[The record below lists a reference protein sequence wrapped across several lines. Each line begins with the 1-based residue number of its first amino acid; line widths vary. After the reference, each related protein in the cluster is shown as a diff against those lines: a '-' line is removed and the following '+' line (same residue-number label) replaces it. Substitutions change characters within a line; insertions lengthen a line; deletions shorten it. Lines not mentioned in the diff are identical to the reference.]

1 MGKLKISAPA
11 FLIMV
16 LVCCFGAGRQLVTQ
30 EQVAP
35 LSFDQAWEVALT
47 SARQMCEEAKKA
59 NPYNFPIIVSL
70 GTSKSRNVITIKYD
84 YDPAA
89 GSVGTEPPNAS
100 ELAAKQFVPRFGAEY
115 YIHIRLV
122 KSGQQVSGVKVEV
135 TQMKGVKKEEFDREA
150 EKLKEYYLS
159 FLKKNWPR

>member
-1 MGKLKISAPA
+1 MGKLKLLMPV

-30 EQVAP
+30 EPMTA
-35 LSFDQAWEVALT
+35 LSFDQAWDVAMA
-47 SARQMCEEAKKA
+47 SARQMCEEAKKI

-70 GTSKSRNVITIKYD
+70 GTSRSRNVITIKYD

-89 GSVGTEPPNAS
+89 GSVGTEPPNAE
-100 ELAAKQFVPRFGAEY
+100 ELVAKQFVPRFGAEY
-115 YIHIRLV
+115 YVHIRLV
-122 KSGQQVSGVKVEV
+122 KTGQQVSGVKVEV